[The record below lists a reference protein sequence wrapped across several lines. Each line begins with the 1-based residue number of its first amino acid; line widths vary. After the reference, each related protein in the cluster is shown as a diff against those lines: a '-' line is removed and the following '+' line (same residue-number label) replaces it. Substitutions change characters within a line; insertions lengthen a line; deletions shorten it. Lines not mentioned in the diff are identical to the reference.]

1 MTEQRS
7 GQLSD
12 ASPTILVV
20 DDELAI
26 VKLCKALLEGSGFTV
41 LEAST
46 SEEALKI
53 CTQHRGPID
62 LLLIDLVLSPLGCQL
77 ASTAKQ
83 VPKMNGDELAIRAN
97 MIRSDLRIILMS
109 GNPDQTLASYGIKR
123 GTFPF
128 LAKPFERAHLIATVQ
143 QVLSQP
149 APTLAVDVESSA
161 NGSECSGWVQY

>member
-1 MTEQRS
+1 MIEQHS

-12 ASPTILVV
+12 TSPTILVV
-20 DDELAI
+20 DDERAI

-41 LEAST
+41 LEASN
-46 SEEALKI
+46 SDEALKA

-62 LLLIDLVLSPLGCQL
+62 LLLIDLVLSPLGFQL
-77 ASTAKQ
+77 GSTAN
-83 VPKMNGDELAIRAN
+83 PSSNMHGHELAIRAS

-143 QVLSQP
+143 HVLSQP
-149 APTLAVDVESSA
+149 APTLAADIESSA
-161 NGSECSGWVQY
+161 NGSELTGWVKY

>member
-1 MTEQRS
+1 MTEQLN
-7 GQLSD
+7 GQLSN

-20 DDELAI
+20 DDEVAI

-41 LEAST
+41 LEAGNSD
-46 SEEALKI
+46 EALKT
-53 CTQHRGPID
+53 CTQHRGAID
-62 LLLIDLVLSPLGCQL
+62 LLLTDLVLSPLSFQL
-77 ASTAKQ
+77 GSTANQ
-83 VPKMNGDELAIRAN
+83 FPKMQGHELAIRAS

-109 GNPDQTLASYGIKR
+109 GNPDQTLANYGINR

-149 APTLAVDVESSA
+149 APTLAADIESSA
-161 NGSECSGWVQY
+161 NGSELTGWVQH